1 MTMSTPSIP
10 AAVVKDDAYGIGA
23 KMVAQTL
30 YKKAHCRH
38 FFVAHAKEGADIRPY
53 IPDATIYVL
62 QGIGADTLAFFEKY
76 NLIPVISSPE
86 MLKFWQQ
93 YQIEGIKPAIQIE
106 TGLNRLGFR
115 KEELEELFNPNNQTL
130 NTHLNCH
137 PTELLSQSSSDTTS
151 PSQASSEEDTFSLQ
165 SSSDTTSPSWSSSRH
180 DVSHSTSGIHEP
192 VRSTLINNDSTLAHP
207 QENLKPNTDNSP
219 STVILEAMR
228 QHQHVGDPQ
237 TSALAHNNDSDLAH
251 PQEDLRQNTDN
262 SPSTVIL
269 EAMRQHQ
276 HIGDPQ
282 TSALAHNN
290 DSDLAHPQNM
300 SECRRSYDHALA
312 HPHHPQHS
320 HSQYSEKDFS
330 LVLSHLSCADEQSHF
345 MNYRQLENFI
355 ELKNKYFPNTMS
367 SLSASDGVFLSTE
380 FHFDMVRLGAAM
392 YGINTAPYR
401 ENEMQNIVELK
412 APVLQVANANK
423 GDFIGYSATY
433 KCSKAMKIAIVS
445 IGYGDGVP
453 RSLSNKGKVLFYE
466 HGVQH
471 LCPILGRVSMDN
483 IICDVSCLESIK
495 VGDFGIIINQDYTVD
510 DVAKDA
516 DTIAYELIS
525 RIGKNP
531 RILKNYIDE

>member
-1 MTMSTPSIP
+1 MSIYTTPVLNINLKKLIENYKQLMTMSTPAIP
-10 AAVVKDDAYGIGA
+10 SAVVKDDAYGIGA
-23 KMVAQTL
+23 KIVAQTL

-53 IPDATIYVL
+53 SPDATIYVL
-62 QGIGADTLAFFEKY
+62 QGIGADTRTLFERN
-76 NLIPVISSPE
+76 NLTPVISSPE

-93 YQIEGIKPAIQIE
+93 YKIDGIKPAIQIE

-115 KEELEELFNPNNQTL
+115 KEELEELFIDTTIKQK
-130 NTHLNCH
+130 
-137 PTELLSQSSSDTTS
+137 TEDTSSPVILEAQQNYSYRSSS
-151 PSQASSEEDTFSLQ
+151 E
-165 SSSDTTSPSWSSSRH
+165 R
-180 DVSHSTSGIHEP
+180 DVSHSIPGIHKQNIED
-192 VRSTLINNDSTLAHP
+192 VATSYD
-207 QENLKPNTDNSP
+207 DN
-219 STVILEAMR
+219 
-228 QHQHVGDPQ
+228 
-237 TSALAHNNDSDLAH
+237 LAH
-251 PQEDLRQNTDN
+251 PQEDLKPNTEGVATD
-262 SPSTVIL
+262 VIKCD
-269 EAMRQHQ
+269 AMS
-276 HIGDPQ
+276 DA
-282 TSALAHNN
+282 TSVVYKKAY
-290 DSDLAHPQNM
+290 M
-300 SECRRSYDHALA
+300 SECRRSYDRTLA
-312 HPHHPQHS
+312 HPPHPQIKES
-320 HSQYSEKDFS
+320 DFC

-401 ENEMQNIVELK
+401 ENEMQNIIELK
-412 APVLQVANANK
+412 APVLQIANTKK
-423 GDFIGYSATY
+423 GEFIGYSATY
-433 KCSKAMKIAIVS
+433 KCPKDMKIAIVS

-453 RSLSNKGKVLFYE
+453 RSLSNKGKVLFYK

-483 IICDVSCLESIK
+483 IICDVSTLQNIK
-495 VGDFGIIINQDYTVD
+495 VGDFGTIINNDYTVD

-531 RILKNYIDE
+531 RILKNYIEE

>member
-1 MTMSTPSIP
+1 MSIYTTPVLNINLKKLIENYKQLMTMSTPAIP
-10 AAVVKDDAYGIGA
+10 SAVVKDDAYGIGA
-23 KMVAQTL
+23 KIVAQTL

-53 IPDATIYVL
+53 APDATIYVL
-62 QGIGADTLAFFEKY
+62 QGIGADTLTLFERN
-76 NLIPVISSPE
+76 NLTPVISSPE

-93 YQIEGIKPAIQIE
+93 YKIDGIKPAIQIE

-115 KEELEELFNPNNQTL
+115 KEELEELFALYT
-130 NTHLNCH
+130 
-137 PTELLSQSSSDTTS
+137 
-151 PSQASSEEDTFSLQ
+151 
-165 SSSDTTSPSWSSSRH
+165 
-180 DVSHSTSGIHEP
+180 
-192 VRSTLINNDSTLAHP
+192 
-207 QENLKPNTDNSP
+207 QETDND
-219 STVILEAMR
+219 R
-228 QHQHVGDPQ
+228 
-237 TSALAHNNDSDLAH
+237 ALSH
-251 PQEDLRQNTDN
+251 PQEDLKPNTEGVA
-262 SPSTVIL
+262 T
-269 EAMRQHQ
+269 
-276 HIGDPQ
+276 
-282 TSALAHNN
+282 
-290 DSDLAHPQNM
+290 
-300 SECRRSYDHALA
+300 SYDDNLA
-312 HPHHPQHS
+312 HPHLKPNTEGVATS
-320 HSQYSEKDFS
+320 GIKEEDFS

-401 ENEMQNIVELK
+401 ENEMQNIMELK
-412 APVLQVANANK
+412 APVLQIANTKK
-423 GDFIGYSATY
+423 GEFIGYSATY
-433 KCSKAMKIAIVS
+433 KCPKDMKIAIVS

-483 IICDVSCLESIK
+483 IICDVSTLQNIK
-495 VGDFGIIINQDYTVD
+495 VGDFGTIINNDYTVD

>member
-1 MTMSTPSIP
+1 MLRKLPILLCMLALIISFSLDYTTKRDINLTLTPLQSDKNTAIYAGYSEDGTISDYVITYLKKLKEIAPNIVFVTDNQMS
-10 AAVVKDDAYGIGA
+10 KRDLN
-23 KMVAQTL
+23 K
-30 YKKAHCRH
+30 
-38 FFVAHAKEGADIRPY
+38 IRPY
-53 IPDATIYVL
+53 VNHIIAYRHGEYDW
-62 QGIGADTLAFFEKY
+62 GSFKRGY
-76 NLIPVISSPE
+76 NWLMSQNLPRHPSEPNGEVKGSSN
-86 MLKFWQQ
+86 
-93 YQIEGIKPAIQIE
+93 Y
-106 TGLNRLGFR
+106 LN
-115 KEELEELFNPNNQTL
+115 
-130 NTHLNCH
+130 
-137 PTELLSQSSSDTTS
+137 
-151 PSQASSEEDTFSLQ
+151 
-165 SSSDTTSPSWSSSRH
+165 
-180 DVSHSTSGIHEP
+180 
-192 VRSTLINNDSTLAHP
+192 NNDTA
-207 QENLKPNTDNSP
+207 
-219 STVILEAMR
+219 
-228 QHQHVGDPQ
+228 
-237 TSALAHNNDSDLAH
+237 LAH
-251 PQEDLRQNTDN
+251 PQEDLKPNTD
-262 SPSTVIL
+262 SSSSTVIL

-290 DSDLAHPQNM
+290 DSTLAHPQFKTERDSVAEGGINCHAMSDATSEVYKKAYM
-300 SECRRSYDHALA
+300 SECRRSYDGDLAHPQENLKPNTEGVAEGEIKYDAGSEFATAVYEKGYINESQYSTDEALA
-312 HPHHPQHS
+312 HPHHPHY
-320 HSQYSEKDFS
+320 QYTEKDFS

>member
-251 PQEDLRQNTDN
+251 PQ
-262 SPSTVIL
+262 
-269 EAMRQHQ
+269 
-276 HIGDPQ
+276 
-282 TSALAHNN
+282 
-290 DSDLAHPQNM
+290 NM

-380 FHFDMVRLGAAM
+380 FHFDSTPQFHPKVVTTCFMFYSSTPFPGAS
-392 YGINTAPYR
+392 IWL
-401 ENEMQNIVELK
+401 V
-412 APVLQVANANK
+412 
-423 GDFIGYSATY
+423 
-433 KCSKAMKIAIVS
+433 IAV
-445 IGYGDGVP
+445 
-453 RSLSNKGKVLFYE
+453 
-466 HGVQH
+466 
-471 LCPILGRVSMDN
+471 
-483 IICDVSCLESIK
+483 
-495 VGDFGIIINQDYTVD
+495 
-510 DVAKDA
+510 
-516 DTIAYELIS
+516 
-525 RIGKNP
+525 
-531 RILKNYIDE
+531 

>member
-1 MTMSTPSIP
+1 MSIYTTPVLNINLKKLIDNYKQLMTMSTPAIP

-23 KMVAQTL
+23 KIVAQTL
-30 YKKAHCRH
+30 YKKTHCRH

-53 IPDATIYVL
+53 VPDATIYVL
-62 QGIGADTLAFFEKY
+62 QGIGADTLSLFDRH
-76 NLIPVISSPE
+76 NLVPVISSPE

-93 YQIEGIKPAIQIE
+93 YKLPNIKPAIQIE

-115 KEELEELFNPNNQTL
+115 KEELETLFTTPSNNSTQEITEATILNPN
-130 NTHLNCH
+130 
-137 PTELLSQSSSDTTS
+137 SSLQLQDEEIKFEEQNIDDISYDDNNNTS
-151 PSQASSEEDTFSLQ
+151 PS
-165 SSSDTTSPSWSSSRH
+165 
-180 DVSHSTSGIHEP
+180 
-192 VRSTLINNDSTLAHP
+192 
-207 QENLKPNTDNSP
+207 
-219 STVILEAMR
+219 
-228 QHQHVGDPQ
+228 
-237 TSALAHNNDSDLAH
+237 
-251 PQEDLRQNTDN
+251 
-262 SPSTVIL
+262 VIL

-282 TSALAHNN
+282 TSAPAHNHDGN
-290 DSDLAHPQNM
+290 LAHPLIKE
-300 SECRRSYDHALA
+300 S
-312 HPHHPQHS
+312 
-320 HSQYSEKDFS
+320 DFC
-330 LVLSHLSCADEQSHF
+330 LVISHLSCADEQSHF

-401 ENEMQNIVELK
+401 ENEMQNIIELK
-412 APVLQVANANK
+412 APVLQVAKTQK

-433 KCSKAMKIAIVS
+433 KCAKEMKIAIVS

-466 HGVQH
+466 HGTPH

-483 IICDVSCLESIK
+483 IICDVSSLQSIK
-495 VGDFGIIINQDYTVD
+495 TGDFGTIINNDYTVD

-516 DTIAYELIS
+516 ETIAYELIS
-525 RIGKNP
+525 RLGKNP

>member
-1 MTMSTPSIP
+1 MSIYTTPVLNINLKKLIENYKQLMTMSTPAIP

-23 KMVAQTL
+23 KIVAQTL

-53 IPDATIYVL
+53 IPDATIYIL
-62 QGIGADTLAFFEKY
+62 QGIGADTLALFERN

-93 YQIEGIKPAIQIE
+93 YKIDGIKPAIQIE

-115 KEELEELFNPNNQTL
+115 KEELEELFALYT
-130 NTHLNCH
+130 
-137 PTELLSQSSSDTTS
+137 
-151 PSQASSEEDTFSLQ
+151 
-165 SSSDTTSPSWSSSRH
+165 
-180 DVSHSTSGIHEP
+180 
-192 VRSTLINNDSTLAHP
+192 
-207 QENLKPNTDNSP
+207 QETDNDG
-219 STVILEAMR
+219 A
-228 QHQHVGDPQ
+228 
-237 TSALAHNNDSDLAH
+237 LAH
-251 PQEDLRQNTDN
+251 PQEDLKPNTEG
-262 SPSTVIL
+262 V
-269 EAMRQHQ
+269 A
-276 HIGDPQ
+276 
-282 TSALAHNN
+282 TSGIK
-290 DSDLAHPQNM
+290 
-300 SECRRSYDHALA
+300 E
-312 HPHHPQHS
+312 
-320 HSQYSEKDFS
+320 EDFS

-345 MNYRQLENFI
+345 MNYRQLENFMD
-355 ELKNKYFPNTMS
+355 LKNKYFPNTMS

-401 ENEMQNIVELK
+401 ENEMQNIIELK
-412 APVLQVANANK
+412 APVLQIANTKK
-423 GDFIGYSATY
+423 GEFIGYSATY
-433 KCSKAMKIAIVS
+433 KCPKDMKIAIVS

-483 IICDVSCLESIK
+483 IICDVSTLQNIK
-495 VGDFGIIINQDYTVD
+495 VGDFGTIINNDYTVD

-531 RILKNYIDE
+531 RILKNYIEE

>member
-1 MTMSTPSIP
+1 MSIYTTPVLNINLKKLIENYKQLMTMSTPAIP
-10 AAVVKDDAYGIGA
+10 SAVVKDDAYGIGA
-23 KMVAQTL
+23 KIVAQTL

-53 IPDATIYVL
+53 APDATIYVL
-62 QGIGADTLAFFEKY
+62 QGIGADTRTLFERN
-76 NLIPVISSPE
+76 NLTPVISSPE

-93 YQIEGIKPAIQIE
+93 YKIDGIKPAIQIE

-115 KEELEELFNPNNQTL
+115 KEELEELFALYTQET
-130 NTHLNCH
+130 
-137 PTELLSQSSSDTTS
+137 D
-151 PSQASSEEDTFSLQ
+151 
-165 SSSDTTSPSWSSSRH
+165 
-180 DVSHSTSGIHEP
+180 
-192 VRSTLINNDSTLAHP
+192 NDRTLAHP
-207 QENLKPNTDNSP
+207 HLKPNTEG
-219 STVILEAMR
+219 VA
-228 QHQHVGDPQ
+228 
-237 TSALAHNNDSDLAH
+237 TSGIKCDAGSEFATAVYENRYIKEQIHNHDRTLAHS
-251 PQEDLRQNTDN
+251 
-262 SPSTVIL
+262 
-269 EAMRQHQ
+269 
-276 HIGDPQ
+276 HIK
-282 TSALAHNN
+282 
-290 DSDLAHPQNM
+290 
-300 SECRRSYDHALA
+300 E
-312 HPHHPQHS
+312 
-320 HSQYSEKDFS
+320 EDFS

-401 ENEMQNIVELK
+401 ENEMQNIIELK
-412 APVLQVANANK
+412 APVLQIANTKK
-423 GDFIGYSATY
+423 GKFIGYSATY
-433 KCSKAMKIAIVS
+433 KCPKDMKIAIVS

-483 IICDVSCLESIK
+483 IICDVSTLQNIK
-495 VGDFGIIINQDYTVD
+495 VGDFGTIINNDYTVD

>member
-1 MTMSTPSIP
+1 MSIYTTPVLNINLKKLIENYKQLMTMSTPSIP
-10 AAVVKDDAYGIGA
+10 AAVIKDEAYGIGA

-93 YQIEGIKPAIQIE
+93 YKIEGIKPAIQIE

-115 KEELEELFNPNNQTL
+115 KEELEELFNPNKQTL
-130 NTHLNCH
+130 NSHHSICD
-137 PTELLSQSSSDTTS
+137 EQIVKESSDYLN
-151 PSQASSEEDTFSLQ
+151 D
-165 SSSDTTSPSWSSSRH
+165 
-180 DVSHSTSGIHEP
+180 
-192 VRSTLINNDSTLAHP
+192 NDSTLAHP
-207 QENLKPNTDNSP
+207 KEDLKPNTEGVATGGINCH
-219 STVILEAMR
+219 AMS
-228 QHQHVGDPQ
+228 DA
-237 TSALAHNNDSDLAH
+237 TSD
-251 PQEDLRQNTDN
+251 
-262 SPSTVIL
+262 VYKK
-269 EAMRQHQ
+269 
-276 HIGDPQ
+276 GY
-282 TSALAHNN
+282 
-290 DSDLAHPQNM
+290 M
-300 SECRRSYDHALA
+300 SECRRSYDGDLARPKEYLKPNTEGVATGGIKYDAGSEFATAVYEKGYIKEQIHNHDHALA
-312 HPHHPQHS
+312 HPHHPN
-320 HSQYSEKDFS
+320 SQYSEKDFC

-355 ELKNKYFPNTMS
+355 ELKDKYFPNTMS

-401 ENEMQNIVELK
+401 ENEMQNIIELK
-412 APVLQVANANK
+412 APVLQVANTNK

-433 KCSKAMKIAIVS
+433 KCPKAMKIAIVS

-466 HGVQH
+466 HGTQH

-495 VGDFGIIINQDYTVD
+495 VGDFGTIINHDYTVD

>member
-1 MTMSTPSIP
+1 MSIYTTPVLNINLKKLIENYKQLMTMSTPSIP
-10 AAVVKDDAYGIGA
+10 AAVIKDDAYGIGA

-93 YQIEGIKPAIQIE
+93 YKIEGIKPAIQIE

-115 KEELEELFNPNNQTL
+115 KEELEELFNPNKQTL
-130 NTHLNCH
+130 NSHHLICD
-137 PTELLSQSSSDTTS
+137 EQIVKESSDYLN
-151 PSQASSEEDTFSLQ
+151 D
-165 SSSDTTSPSWSSSRH
+165 
-180 DVSHSTSGIHEP
+180 
-192 VRSTLINNDSTLAHP
+192 NDSTLAHP
-207 QENLKPNTDNSP
+207 QEYLKPNTEGVAEGGIKYDAGSEFATAVYEKGYMSECQC
-219 STVILEAMR
+219 STD
-228 QHQHVGDPQ
+228 G
-237 TSALAHNNDSDLAH
+237 DLAR
-251 PQEDLRQNTDN
+251 PQFKTERDSVAEGGINCH
-262 SPSTVIL
+262 
-269 EAMRQHQ
+269 AMS
-276 HIGDPQ
+276 DA
-282 TSALAHNN
+282 TSVVYEKGY
-290 DSDLAHPQNM
+290 M
-300 SECRRSYDHALA
+300 SECRRSYDGDLA
-312 HPHHPQHS
+312 HPHPS
-320 HSQYSEKDFS
+320 HSQYSEKDFC

-355 ELKNKYFPNTMS
+355 ELKDKYFPNTMS

-412 APVLQVANANK
+412 APVLQVANTNK

-433 KCSKAMKIAIVS
+433 KCPKAMKIAIVS

-466 HGVQH
+466 HGTQH

-483 IICDVSCLESIK
+483 IICDVSCLESVK
-495 VGDFGIIINQDYTVD
+495 VGDFGTIINQDYTVD